1 MVKKPHK
8 SKPRRPRLQP
18 EDVAFLSIGDLL
30 KRYRAKAL
38 SPVEVTEI
46 VLARIR
52 MWNPRINAFCM
63 VDETAAMAAA
73 RASERRWRNNRPAGA
88 LDGVPISVKD
98 TLPIRGYPTRRGSR
112 LTGEAPAA
120 ENAPVVDRVLEQGA
134 VIVGVTTTPEFGVG
148 PVTISP
154 LTGITRNPW
163 DPSKGSGGS
172 SGGAAAATAA
182 GLGYAALGTDAGG
195 SIRTPSSLCGVVGF
209 KPSGGRVP
217 VHPPSFAGA
226 LATPG
231 PITRNVRDAALMH
244 TITTRPD
251 IRDVD
256 GLPADY
262 SDYTDGLDKGVKGL
276 RIAYSAT
283 LGFAPRVEPE
293 VARIAA
299 DAVRNFSKAG
309 ARVTAADPGFA
320 DPHDL
325 FVALFHAGAAY
336 TLRDVDAER
345 LKLLGTIMQEA
356 FAAGQKV
363 SLRDYLEIQEAR
375 RALALRM
382 ARFHE
387 RFDLLVTP
395 TLATAAFDAERVKP
409 KSFDAFPNM
418 RCWTVFCYPFNL
430 TTQPAISV
438 PCGFTAAGL
447 PVGLQIVGPRFAD
460 AAVLRAARA
469 FERFYR
475 IDGRPALSGHHNDTQ

>member
-1 MVKKPHK
+1 VTKSRK
-8 SKPRRPRLQP
+8 SKTGSSRLQP
-18 EDVAFLSIGDLL
+18 EDVAFLPIGELL
-30 KRYRAKAL
+30 KQYRANAL

-46 VLARIR
+46 ALARIR

-63 VDETAAMAAA
+63 IDEAAAMVAA
-73 RASERRWRNNRPAGA
+73 RASERRWRKNRPVGA
-88 LDGVPISVKD
+88 LDGVPVSVKD
-98 TLPIRGYPTRRGSR
+98 ILQIRGYPTRKGSR
-112 LTGEAPAA
+112 LTSEAPAS

-134 VIVGVTTTPEFGVG
+134 VIIGATTTPEFGVG

-195 SIRTPSSLCGVVGF
+195 SIRIPASLCGVVGL

-217 VHPPSFAGA
+217 VHPPSFAGS

-231 PITRNVRDAALMH
+231 PIARTVRDAALLH
-244 TITTRPD
+244 TITTQPD
-251 IRDVD
+251 IRDVG
-256 GLPADY
+256 GLPPDFF
-262 SDYTDGLDKGVKGL
+262 DYTDKLDKGVKGL

-283 LGFAPRVEPE
+283 LGFAPRVDPE
-293 VARIAA
+293 VAKIAA
-299 DAVRNFSKAG
+299 DAVRIFSKAG
-309 ARVTAADPGFA
+309 ARVTAADPGIE
-320 DPHDL
+320 DPHDS
-325 FVALFHAGAAY
+325 FVTLFHAGAAY
-336 TLRDVDAER
+336 TLRDVDTKR
-345 LKLLGTIMQEA
+345 LKLLGGIMQEA
-356 FAAGQKV
+356 FAAGQEI
-363 SLRDYLEIQEAR
+363 SLQDYLEIQEAR

-409 KSFDAFPNM
+409 ESFDKFPNM
-418 RCWTVFCYPFNL
+418 RSWTAFCYPFNL
-430 TTQPAISV
+430 TTQPAISI
-438 PCGFTAAGL
+438 PCGFTAKGL

-460 AAVLRAARA
+460 AVVLRAARA
-469 FERFYR
+469 FEKIFRNER
-475 IDGRPALSGHHNDTQ
+475 RPVPSENHPPTY